1 MSDTSAQNLKY
12 EKLKPREFV
21 DISRW
26 VMSFL
31 YKINKKFTITFF
43 VTATLMSLFSIVNTY
58 LLTRI
63 LDVIVDIVGQSGAT
77 IQDTYPFLGMMIA
90 LSLTESVIG
99 FFRVY
104 SERGLD
110 FVIRPE
116 MEKFLYLKL
125 KELGIQTLEDP
136 DVTNKIHRANRQLHQ
151 IVNYFFRLTETMVS
165 AISLFVRGAI
175 VFSSIPMII
184 PVIVLFSLPKYLS
197 DRKHRSAVWKFGYEN
212 TEKRRMGYVNSHY
225 LQAKEFLQ
233 EIFISGGHD
242 FLDKRY
248 TKFVDWLTTENMRLR
263 KNWFLSMHGY
273 GFLTD
278 LSVYLAYLMTFAKVF
293 AAKISVG
300 DVFFQISLINSL
312 SGELGR
318 FFNRMNQTFE
328 SSIRVKDSYILF
340 QMDPQT
346 KDGDFELPWMEEGPT
361 IDMHNISFSY
371 PRSDTSVIEGLN
383 LSIESG
389 EKVAIVGHNGAG
401 KTTLVKL
408 ISRMYLPQK
417 GDILINGK
425 SLSEVKLDSLYKNM
439 GVLFQEYNQYHSLSV
454 RNNVYIGASKKPFDE
469 KRFVESL
476 ERADALDF
484 VNDLPNKFEQILSER
499 YTDGTRLSTGQ
510 WQKLAIARFFYR
522 DAPLVIFDEP
532 TAAIDAV
539 SEYNIFNKIYSFFEK
554 KTVII
559 ISHRFST
566 VRNAD
571 RIIVLSKGKIIEEGN
586 HEELMKKDGHYSLAS

>member
-361 IDMHNISFSY
+361 IDMHNISFS
-371 PRSDTSVIEGLN
+371 
-383 LSIESG
+383 
-389 EKVAIVGHNGAG
+389 
-401 KTTLVKL
+401 
-408 ISRMYLPQK
+408 
-417 GDILINGK
+417 
-425 SLSEVKLDSLYKNM
+425 
-439 GVLFQEYNQYHSLSV
+439 
-454 RNNVYIGASKKPFDE
+454 
-469 KRFVESL
+469 
-476 ERADALDF
+476 
-484 VNDLPNKFEQILSER
+484 
-499 YTDGTRLSTGQ
+499 
-510 WQKLAIARFFYR
+510 
-522 DAPLVIFDEP
+522 
-532 TAAIDAV
+532 
-539 SEYNIFNKIYSFFEK
+539 
-554 KTVII
+554 
-559 ISHRFST
+559 
-566 VRNAD
+566 
-571 RIIVLSKGKIIEEGN
+571 
-586 HEELMKKDGHYSLAS
+586 